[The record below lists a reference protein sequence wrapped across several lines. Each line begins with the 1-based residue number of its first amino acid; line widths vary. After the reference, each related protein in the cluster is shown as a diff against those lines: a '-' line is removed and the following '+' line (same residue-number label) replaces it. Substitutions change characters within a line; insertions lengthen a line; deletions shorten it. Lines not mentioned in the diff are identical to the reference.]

1 MILDIIK
8 LYLSLLIVK
17 KLDKKLT
24 YYKSEFYLKDHWG
37 SDWAVKFYSISR
49 LYSHLRKEEK
59 NETR

>member
-1 MILDIIK
+1 MMLDIFK

-24 YYKSEFYLKDHWG
+24 YYKGEFYLKDHWG

-49 LYSHLRKEEK
+49 LYSHLRKEK
-59 NETR
+59 GD

>member
-1 MILDIIK
+1 MLDIFK

-24 YYKSEFYLKDHWG
+24 YYKGEFYLKDHWG

-49 LYSHLRKEEK
+49 LYSHLRQEK
-59 NETR
+59 GD

>member
-1 MILDIIK
+1 MMLDIFK

-24 YYKSEFYLKDHWG
+24 YYKGEFYLKDHWG

-49 LYSHLRKEEK
+49 LYSHLRQEK
-59 NETR
+59 GD

>member
-1 MILDIIK
+1 MLDIFK

-24 YYKSEFYLKDHWG
+24 YYKGEFYLKDHWG

-49 LYSHLRKEEK
+49 LYSHLRKEK
-59 NETR
+59 GD